1 MKRNCLYCGKLIHV
15 RDLYQEPACKEPSA
29 RCKRLREDAEAKF
42 AERQRKDALS
52 TVRTAARSEQSER
65 YGPDLRNDDGDVIAV
80 EDLGSPDVHV
90 KVSEIEEQEGTESKV
105 RVEGAVC
112 EISTADEVEEIADT
126 ERAEAETASL
136 ELDKEKTND
145 ESEDEAEEE
154 SEVESEEIVEETA
167 PLILPEPK
175 RPEPGDIGPDKKKK
189 SRFSTPAFPVVPSAD
204 PSAPYGLDRNGSPIR
219 AMRTDRE
226 IHTSLLESRN
236 LLYTPC
242 RHQND
247 PAHCAIC
254 KGERGEPLPQK
265 KADPVAAPLPAPRD
279 DSDMFSARDKILYD
293 RRAADLKERRR
304 RLLAGWEVRRQKLT
318 KERDELFEKKWTQDP
333 SELNEEALLAADLKL
348 SQEAGKATQAIAA
361 IADQITKLSLVSLRK
376 ELDISQTTIVEWLD
390 RDGILHD
397 SWRETRFNTRTVK
410 REVKPAEKPARE
422 TSSDEDLASPEQIQN
437 LKRCSRNARKDNPS
451 WSDKRVRQYRY
462 EIKKQ
467 IRDVSALLK
476 GQARNPKRQPPSAP
490 GPQYETVV
498 ENIPETE
505 HEVTCFGEDIFEQET
520 VTGYRDMIAFRGP
533 QTHKFDGFENDVIR
547 RACQVGVFKPSA
559 RAVRRFPELLIRVQ
573 ADNSGGADTDNSF
586 DHAQQ
591 DKAILKGG
599 IGGMQFIGAGW
610 ECNVRTGRMRRRTT
624 NNFSGMRNLGGP
636 AGKGSGPDDGS
647 FGDSFGDVDMPADSE
662 GDES

>member
-1 MKRNCLYCGKLIHV
+1 MTRNCLYCGKVIHI
-15 RDLYQEPACKEPSA
+15 RDSYQEPVCKEPSA
-29 RCKRLREDAEAKF
+29 RCKRLREDAKAKF
-42 AERQRKDALS
+42 AEHQRKDALS

-65 YGPDLRNDDGDVIAV
+65 YGPDIRNDDGDVVAV
-80 EDLGSPDVHV
+80 ED
-90 KVSEIEEQEGTESKV
+90 EEETESKV

-112 EISTADEVEEIADT
+112 EISAADEIEEIVDT
-126 ERAEAETASL
+126 ERVEAETASL

-154 SEVESEEIVEETA
+154 SEEESEEMVEETA
-167 PLILPEPK
+167 PLILPGPK
-175 RPEPGDIGPDKKKK
+175 KPEPGDIGPDKKKK

-204 PSAPYGLDRNGSPIR
+204 PSAPYGHDKNGSPIR

-236 LLYTPC
+236 LPYTPC
-242 RHQND
+242 HHQND

-254 KGERGEPLPQK
+254 KGERGEPFLQTSLNPE
-265 KADPVAAPLPAPRD
+265 AARPAPLPAPRD
-279 DSDMFSARDKILYD
+279 DSDIFSARDKILYD

-333 SELNEEALLAADLKL
+333 SEVNEEALLAADLKL

-361 IADQITKLSLVSLRK
+361 IADQIAKLSFASLRK

-422 TSSDEDLASPEQIQN
+422 TSRDEDLASPEQIQN
-437 LKRCSRNARKDNPS
+437 LTRCSRNARKDYPS

-467 IRDVSALLK
+467 IREVLALMK
-476 GQARNPKRQPPSAP
+476 EQARKPKPPSAP
-490 GPQYETVV
+490 EHQYETVV

-505 HEVTCFGEDIFEQET
+505 HEVTCFGEDIFEQDT
-520 VTGYRDMIAFRGP
+520 VTCYRDMIAFCRP
-533 QTHKFDGFENDVIR
+533 QSREFDGFENDVIR
-547 RACQVGVFKPSA
+547 RACQIGVFKPPVE
-559 RAVRRFPELLIRVQ
+559 AVRRFPELMIRVQ
-573 ADNSGGADTDNSF
+573 ADNSGGADTGNSF

-610 ECNVRTGRMRRRTT
+610 ECNVRTGRMKRRLT

-636 AGKGSGPDDGS
+636 SGKGSGPDDGS
-647 FGDSFGDVDMPADSE
+647 FGDSFGDIDMPADSE